1 MASSEN
7 KKIKDDVSSFFA
19 SIVFIALLGSGIY
32 VLIRD
37 EHWIILSLIIL
48 GLVATALFLIFIL
61 APGLEAGFRKQ
72 FPLDYEQHLQ
82 NEIAFFTNKGYLQVE
97 YIDPGSEHPGIL
109 MSREN
114 SPQVKIIL
122 NAPIAA
128 SDYSVDVC
136 IMTDPVISAHYD
148 VKDDIDLKHAKLSK
162 LLEII

>member
-1 MASSEN
+1 MKSFE
-7 KKIKDDVSSFFA
+7 KIKDTVSTILGYF
-19 SIVFIALLGSGIY
+19 VLIALFVLGTYS
-32 VLIRD
+32 LI
-37 EHWIILSLIIL
+37 EKGHWIIVSLIII
-48 GLVATALFLIFIL
+48 GLVATALFFIFIL
-61 APGLEAGFRKQ
+61 GPSLEAGFRNR
-72 FPLDYEQHLQ
+72 FPFDYERHLL

-136 IMTDPVISAHYD
+136 IMTDPVVSAHYD

>member
-1 MASSEN
+1 MASFEN
-7 KKIKDDVSSFFA
+7 IKDKVSSVLA
-19 SIVFIALLGSGIY
+19 YIVFIAFFGFGIY
-32 VLIRD
+32 SLIT
-37 EHWIILSLIIL
+37 EGHWIILSLVIL
-48 GLVATALFLIFIL
+48 GLVLIPIFFIYIL
-61 APGLEAGFRKQ
+61 GAGMESGFRNQ
-72 FPLDYEQHLQ
+72 FPFDYEQHLL

>member
-1 MASSEN
+1 MKSFE
-7 KKIKDDVSSFFA
+7 KIKDTVST
-19 SIVFIALLGSGIY
+19 ILGY
-32 VLIRD
+32 FVLIASFVLGTYSLI
-37 EHWIILSLIIL
+37 EKGHWIILSLTIL
-48 GLVATALFLIFIL
+48 GLVATALFFIFLGPI
-61 APGLEAGFRKQ
+61 LEAGFRNR
-72 FPLDYEQHLQ
+72 FPFDYERHLL

-114 SPQVKIIL
+114 SPHVKIIL

-128 SDYSVDVC
+128 SDYSVDVY

>member
-1 MASSEN
+1 MASFEN
-7 KKIKDDVSSFFA
+7 IKDKVSSVLA
-19 SIVFIALLGSGIY
+19 YIVFIAFFGSGIY
-32 VLIRD
+32 SSIT
-37 EHWIILSLIIL
+37 EGHWIILSLVII
-48 GLVATALFLIFIL
+48 GLVATALFFIFIL
-61 APGLEAGFRKQ
+61 GPSLESGFRNQ
-72 FPLDYEQHLQ
+72 FPFDYEQHLL
-82 NEIAFFTNKGYLQVE
+82 NKIAFFTNKGYLQVE

>member
-1 MASSEN
+1 
-7 KKIKDDVSSFFA
+7 
-19 SIVFIALLGSGIY
+19 
-32 VLIRD
+32 
-37 EHWIILSLIIL
+37 
-48 GLVATALFLIFIL
+48 
-61 APGLEAGFRKQ
+61 
-72 FPLDYEQHLQ
+72 
-82 NEIAFFTNKGYLQVE
+82 
-97 YIDPGSEHPGIL
+97 

-122 NAPIAA
+122 NAPTAA